1 LELSS
6 QPLNID
12 LQQYKID
19 FLISS
24 LLKMR
29 LELNSWRLGSQPLN
43 IYIYI
48 HNNTK
53 LNFLFEENE

>member
-6 QPLNID
+6 QPLNIH

-29 LELNSWRLGSQPLN
+29 LELNSWSLGSQPLN
-43 IYIYI
+43 IYSQQHKIESLI
-48 HNNTK
+48 
-53 LNFLFEENE
+53 LRE